1 MIEPVVKRVLSGP
14 FFKKAA
20 PRSTDGPHMI
30 EAFRDGFDSAL
41 GDHKIENLLAT
52 ACAISVGAIC
62 AAIGQLPK
70 QPDELIVSGGGT
82 QNRAMMDA
90 IKAAMASCRVLVTD
104 ELGIASASKEALAFA
119 LLGAA
124 TLDGTPAN
132 VVGATGARRAVV
144 LGQITPKP

>member
-1 MIEPVVKRVLSGP
+1 
-14 FFKKAA
+14 
-20 PRSTDGPHMI
+20 MI
-30 EAFRDGFDSAL
+30 EAFRDGFDTAL
-41 GDHKIENLLAT
+41 GDHKLENLLAS
-52 ACAISVGAIC
+52 ACAITVGAIVTS
-62 AAIGQLPK
+62 IHQLPK
-70 QPDELIVSGGGT
+70 QPNELIVSGGGT
-82 QNRAMMDA
+82 KNRAMMEG
-90 IKAAMASCRVLVTD
+90 IKAGLGSCRVLLTD

>member
-1 MIEPVVKRVLSGP
+1 
-14 FFKKAA
+14 
-20 PRSTDGPHMI
+20 MI

-41 GDHKIENLLAT
+41 GDHKLENLLAT
-52 ACAISVGAIC
+52 ACAITVGAIKSS
-62 AAIGQLPK
+62 IQQLPK
-70 QPDELIVSGGGT
+70 QPDELIVSGGGAKN
-82 QNRAMMDA
+82 QA
-90 IKAAMASCRVLVTD
+90 IMGGIKDSTGSCRVLLTD

-132 VVGATGARRAVV
+132 VVSATGAYRAVV